1 MGLITKL
8 SSCLE
13 TYILP
18 PYSVVSLELSEYAR
32 WYFSIPNQYACVV
45 TMHNFVLIV
54 LNFIIGRDVLKD

>member
-8 SSCLE
+8 FSSLE

-45 TMHNFVLIV
+45 TMHTFFFIV